1 MTESLSNT
9 PSLKSFAERLVR
21 LMDQATAIALDVKNV
36 EDEIEAT
43 GLDKKLVKDAVKLLR
58 MDTTKRHAKLKQID
72 LFDTYLVE
80 LGVKT

>member
-1 MTESLSNT
+1 MTSLSNT
-9 PSLKSFAERLVR
+9 PSLKNFVERLAG
-21 LMDQATAIALDVKNV
+21 LMDIADAVAIDIKNV
-36 EDEIEAT
+36 EDEIKAT